1 MKAQDKDFALFSGER
16 KLDLSLPVAM
26 GILNVTPDSF
36 FDGGKYNSVENGL
49 AQAEKMVKEG
59 AKIIDIGAV
68 STKPGAREISV
79 EEEWGRME
87 KIIHELI
94 GKFPHTIFSVDT
106 YRSEIAERAVHAGV
120 QIINDISG
128 GSMDEK
134 MFETVAELNVP
145 YVLMHLQGTPETM
158 QKNPVYENVV
168 DEVKKYFEEKISVLD
183 KLGVKRIILDPG
195 FGFGKT
201 VEHNLQLL
209 NALDQFSGFG
219 FPILAGLSRKSM
231 ITKLFGEGETLN
243 GTIALNKIALEK
255 GAKILRVHDVKEA
268 VKLINDFL
276 IKN

>member
-1 MKAQDKDFALFSGER
+1 MFSGER